1 MRARREKNL
10 CYNCDEVFVPGHRCK
25 LRQVYMIMSQEE
37 EEAYTVDAVDPDP
50 PTKELL
56 SEDMTISINAISGNS
71 DLNTLRIKGLV
82 KHSSIQILIDSRST
96 HCFLDET
103 VATNLGC
110 HVEFTNLM
118 LISVADG
125 NKMVSRT
132 VCPDFT
138 WEIQGTKFTYPMRII
153 KLGGCDV
160 VLGGDWLRNHS
171 PVEFDYQK
179 MKLTICK
186 NGKKLIMKAITES
199 AELQLLSECNA
210 TTLVIPT
217 WIQEVQNSYST
228 DSTLQIVVQDKLL
241 NPSSHPDYSFASG
254 ILRLQG
260 KICIGNDPNL
270 KIKII
275 QALHNSSVGGYS
287 DKHFP
292 VTTLPHLDD
301 NGNFRVF
308 PAAILAR
315 RLIPRNHHPIPQV
328 LIQWNH
334 SSPEQAT
341 WEDYSYMSATFP
353 CFDPCGQGSQKQG
366 SNAMFISGRLTINH
380 NPSTQTKESR
390 QIKGSINKLGEINYP
405 NDNVQR
411 KEGDYQELT
420 RVYEGD
426 VVLTEEVKISDGHDK
441 TEMDGADGR
450 ALQQALL
457 MKESGENNQ
466 KFSTFKG
473 ANIEAT
479 RGEKKDIQYFAA
491 NFIRF

>member
-25 LRQVYMIMSQEE
+25 QRQVYMIMSQEE

-50 PTKELL
+50 PTEELL
-56 SEDMTISINAISGNS
+56 YEDMTISINAISGNS
-71 DLNTLRIKGLV
+71 DINTLRIKGLV
-82 KHSSIQILIDSRST
+82 KHSSIQILIDSGST

-110 HVEFTNLM
+110 HVEFTNPM

-132 VCPDFT
+132 VCSDFT

-199 AELQLLSECNA
+199 AELQLLS
-210 TTLVIPT
+210 
-217 WIQEVQNSYST
+217 
-228 DSTLQIVVQDKLL
+228 VQDKLL

-254 ILRLQG
+254 TLRLQG

-270 KIKII
+270 KTKTI
-275 QALHNSSVGGYS
+275 QAVYNSSVGG
-287 DKHFP
+287 H
-292 VTTLPHLDD
+292 
-301 NGNFRVF
+301 
-308 PAAILAR
+308 
-315 RLIPRNHHPIPQV
+315 
-328 LIQWNH
+328 
-334 SSPEQAT
+334 
-341 WEDYSYMSATFP
+341 
-353 CFDPCGQGSQKQG
+353 
-366 SNAMFISGRLTINH
+366 SGRSTINH
-380 NPSTQTKESR
+380 NPSTQTKENR
-390 QIKGSINKLGEINYP
+390 QIKGSINKLGKINYP
-405 NDNVQR
+405 NDNVQT

-426 VVLTEEVKISDGHDK
+426 VVLTEELKISDGHDK
-441 TEMDGADGR
+441 TEMDGADER
-450 ALQQALL
+450 ALQQTLL

-473 ANIEAT
+473 ANIEST
-479 RGEKKDIQYFAA
+479 RGEKKDRIFCSQFYPFLVPL
-491 NFIRF
+491 